1 MMIENKEYIMEDYKP
16 AYWNGEGQYQD
27 LYNELQ
33 DFIPGMGS
41 VLDAENEAKVRED
54 LPLGS
59 PKLGRKGK
67 FYHLEALR
75 LAANQYYDLYNNGLM
90 NRSAG
95 FAKRFGVTKNEA
107 VRWNFG
113 DEDSHK
119 KIDTVMDSLILNAAK
134 EIGLWPMDAKSVVRD
149 TVGLEGRSI
158 RSIEA
163 EEAKVKA
170 AIEHE
175 SRPVVTV
182 SSDRSYE
189 EQVPLATVS

>member
-1 MMIENKEYIMEDYKP
+1 MEDYKP
-16 AYWNGEGQYQD
+16 AYWNDEGRYQD

-41 VLDAENEAKVRED
+41 VLDVENERRIRMK
-54 LPLGS
+54 LPSNS

-75 LAANQYYDLYNNGLM
+75 LGVNQYYDLYNNGLG
-90 NRSAG
+90 NRYHG
-95 FAKRFGVTKNEA
+95 FKKRFGVGSYQA
-107 VRWNFG
+107 VNDIG
-113 DEDSHK
+113 DARK
-119 KIDTVMDSLILNAAK
+119 TIDTVMDSLILNAAK
-134 EIGLWPMDAKSVVRD
+134 EIGLDVMDI
-149 TVGLEGRSI
+149 SI
-158 RSIEA
+158 DVA
-163 EEAKVKA
+163 DAKVKA

>member
-1 MMIENKEYIMEDYKP
+1 MEDYKP
-16 AYWNGEGQYQD
+16 AYWNDEGRYQD

-41 VLDAENEAKVRED
+41 VLDVENERRIRMK
-54 LPLGS
+54 LPSNS

-67 FYHLEALR
+67 FYHLEARR
-75 LAANQYYDLYNNGLM
+75 LGVNQYYDLYNNGLG
-90 NRSAG
+90 NRYHG
-95 FAKRFGVTKNEA
+95 FKKRFGVGSYQA
-107 VRWNFG
+107 VNDIG
-113 DEDSHK
+113 DARK
-119 KIDTVMDSLILNAAK
+119 TIDTVMDSLILNAAK
-134 EIGLWPMDAKSVVRD
+134 EIGLDVMDISIVVAD
-149 TVGLEGRSI
+149 
-158 RSIEA
+158 
-163 EEAKVKA
+163 AKVKA